1 MQVVANYLNKKR
13 ELENQIAADNL
24 HTIPPP
30 PQVLEKYIKEFRR
43 DGRITADPLQK
54 VKIVGVLSELER
66 LLEESN
72 AFYKSRK

>member
-1 MQVVANYLNKKR
+1 MNVVANYLKKKR

-24 HTIPPP
+24 HTVPPP
-30 PQVLEKYIKEFRR
+30 PAVIEKYIKDFRR
-43 DGRITADPLQK
+43 DGRITADPNQK

-72 AFYKSRK
+72 AFYKARK